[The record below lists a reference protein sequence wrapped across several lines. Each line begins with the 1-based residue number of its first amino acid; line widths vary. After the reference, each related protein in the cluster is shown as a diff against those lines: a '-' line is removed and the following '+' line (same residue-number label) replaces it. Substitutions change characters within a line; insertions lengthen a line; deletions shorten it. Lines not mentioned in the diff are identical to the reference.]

1 MAARLGVR
9 HNRGMPVM
17 FKRTLMA
24 AATAFLAINIW
35 TGAPL
40 LALWVGARVVGK
52 QELSMTAVFVVVGVL
67 AVLLYGMTILLAR
80 LSAAYD
86 ELIGRP
92 PDTHRFAWLRSMS
105 TQDEEHA
112 SGPRVSVSALERIVM
127 GSVYVA
133 VISFIVWFLF
143 IAGSPLPHS

>member
-1 MAARLGVR
+1 ML
-9 HNRGMPVM
+9 
-17 FKRTLMA
+17 KRVLLA

-40 LALWVGARVVGK
+40 LALWVGAHVVGK
-52 QELSMTAVFVVVGVL
+52 QELSMTAVFVVVLVL
-67 AVLLYGMTILLAR
+67 AVLVYGMTFALTR

-92 PDTHRFAWLRSMS
+92 PAVPRFAWLRSMS
-105 TQDEEHA
+105 TQDEEA
-112 SGPRVSVSALERIVM
+112 VSAPRVGVSALERIVM

-133 VISFIVWFLF
+133 VISFLVWFFF